1 MTDDKGIL
9 KPRAYARL
17 LTMIGDQLI
26 KNEKVALIELI
37 KNSYDA
43 DANWVQIRFK
53 NFTIDKDENTL
64 IKNKNACIEIE
75 DDGIGMSFD
84 TVENV
89 WLNPATPNKFIQ
101 KQEGKNLTKKKR
113 IIQGE
118 KGIGRFAVYKLG
130 TTIELTTK
138 SIEKNEKEIL
148 LINDLSSFD
157 DELINKE
164 VEDPKENKD
173 KSLSNKKAVPLK
185 KGEKKTEETE
195 EENKPKYLDQ
205 IEFLYEKRQK
215 PIEIIEKNITINGK
229 IKHRG
234 ANGTIIRITNLR
246 GEWSLEKIF
255 SILEDISKL
264 NHPLSKQPSDSFE
277 CEFLIN
283 GQSQL
288 HDNKDQQNK
297 LSILQAKAPIKIT
310 DGEYDGKNKIS
321 YKVNGSKIDL
331 NIERLLEVKEF
342 RRRFCATDSRSMKRM
357 PECGSFTFQFHIY
370 DLTNKAPVK
379 YKLLSDE
386 KPIIRDNRIYLYRDG
401 LRVFPY
407 GDKTDDW
414 LEVDMNRGTGR
425 AGDYLSNDQTVG
437 FISISSE
444 KNPYL
449 KDKTNRE
456 GLLEIGYAY
465 QDFKAIIQGIL
476 GLLLTEFKKYRFGI
490 EAKEKIALVKES
502 VTQNQFENFKNYLDE
517 KKDAKG
523 SKAFDVIY
531 KNYVN
536 EKKYLKDRA
545 EITEDLAA
553 VGIAV
558 EAASHDLMMMMQR
571 ATTTLG
577 SVIEMTESKNYDPK
591 ILNSNLKKLRS
602 QIEYIESQVE
612 GIQPIFRSSKRQ
624 NIDLKITSVITD
636 VKRYYEGVIEENNIA
651 FHVEEVGKNFTV
663 NCTEAV
669 LLQTF
674 INLLD
679 NSVYWLKTIDANN
692 KEIAIKIDKEK
703 SQVIFAD
710 NGPGIKPD
718 DQPYIF
724 EPFYSTKGMQG
735 RGLGLYIAT
744 QLLGRHDFEIS
755 YISEKKNKILS
766 GANFLIDFSKQN

>member
-1 MTDDKGIL
+1 MADDKGIL

-53 NFTIDKDENTL
+53 NFTVDKDKTL
-64 IKNKNACIEIE
+64 IKNENSCIEIE

-84 TVENV
+84 TIENV
-89 WLNPATPNKFIQ
+89 WLNPATPNKFLQ
-101 KQEGKNLTKKKR
+101 KKDGKNLTKKKR

-138 SIEKNEKEIL
+138 SVDKNEKEIL

-157 DELINKE
+157 DELINNNQE
-164 VEDPKENKD
+164 EPI
-173 KSLSNKKAVPLK
+173 KKAEDK
-185 KGEKKTEETE
+185 KELVVKKDNKKTEEE
-195 EENKPKYLDQ
+195 EEKQKPKYLDQ
-205 IEFLYEKRQK
+205 IEYLYEKRIK
-215 PIEIIEKNITINGK
+215 PIEIVAKNILIKGK
-229 IKHRG
+229 LEKREP
-234 ANGTIIRITNLR
+234 NGTLIRITNVR
-246 GEWSLEKIF
+246 GEWSIEKIET
-255 SILEDISKL
+255 ILSDISKL
-264 NHPLSKQPSDSFE
+264 NNPVTTKKTDTFV
-277 CEFLIN
+277 CEILVN
-283 GQSQL
+283 GESQF
-288 HDNKDQQNK
+288 KDDTDYTDELK
-297 LSILQAKAPIKIT
+297 ILQAKAPVKIT
-310 DGEYDGKNKIS
+310 DGEYDGENKIS
-321 YKVNGSKIDL
+321 YKVNGSEIEL
-331 NIERLLEVKEF
+331 NLERLLEIKEF
-342 RRRFCATDSRSMKRM
+342 KNRFVAIGIKSMKRL
-357 PECGSFTFQFHIY
+357 PECGPFTFQFHIY
-370 DLTNKAPVK
+370 DLTNQAPIK
-379 YKLLSDE
+379 YKLLTDE
-386 KPIIRDNRIYLYRDG
+386 RKIIKNNRIYLYRDG

-407 GDKTDDW
+407 GDKVDDW
-414 LEVDMNRGTGR
+414 LEVDILRGTGR

-437 FISISSE
+437 FIGISTE
-444 KNPYL
+444 NNPDL

-456 GLLEIGYAY
+456 GLLEIGNAFE
-465 QDFKAIIQGIL
+465 DFKSIIQGIL
-476 GLLLTEFKKYRFGI
+476 GLLLNEFKKYRFGV
-490 EAKEKIALVKES
+490 EAKNKIALIKES
-502 VTQNQFENFKNYLDE
+502 VTQNQFESFREYLAE
-517 KKDAKG
+517 RKDSKGAKV
-523 SKAFDVIY
+523 FDVIY
-531 KNYVN
+531 KNYIN

-571 ATTTLG
+571 ANATLG
-577 SVIEMTESKNYDPK
+577 SVIELTESKNYDPK
-591 ILNSNLKKLRS
+591 ILNANLKKLHS
-602 QIEYIESQVE
+602 QINYIESQIE

-624 NIDLKITSVITD
+624 NKDLKITTVITD

-651 FHVEEVGKNFTV
+651 FLVEEVGKNFTV

-679 NSVYWLKTIDANN
+679 NSVYWLKTIDSDN

-744 QLLGRHDFEIS
+744 QLLGRHDFEIT

>member
-1 MTDDKGIL
+1 MADDKGIL

-53 NFTIDKDENTL
+53 NFTVDKDENTL
-64 IKNKNACIEIE
+64 IKNKNSCIEIE

-84 TVENV
+84 TIENV

-101 KQEGKNLTKKKR
+101 KQDGENLTKKKR

-138 SIEKNEKEIL
+138 SVERNEKEIL
-148 LINDLSSFD
+148 LINDLSAFD
-157 DELINKE
+157 DELIH
-164 VEDPKENKD
+164 DD
-173 KSLSNKKAVPLK
+173 KKQS
-185 KGEKKTEETE
+185 T
-195 EENKPKYLDQ
+195 PKYLDQ
-205 IEFLYEKRQK
+205 IEYLYEKRIK
-215 PIEIIEKNITINGK
+215 PVEIVEKNILIKGK
-229 IKHRG
+229 LEKR
-234 ANGTIIRITNLR
+234 ASNGTLIRITNLR
-246 GEWSLEKIF
+246 GEWSFEKIET
-255 SILEDISKL
+255 ILSDISKL
-264 NHPLSKQPSDSFE
+264 NNPVTTKKTDTFI
-277 CEFLIN
+277 CEILVN
-283 GQSQL
+283 GESQFKA
-288 HDNKDQQNK
+288 DKDYTNE
-297 LSILQAKAPIKIT
+297 LTILQAKAPIKIT
-310 DGEYDGKNKIS
+310 DGKYDGENKIS
-321 YKVNGSKIDL
+321 YKVNGSAIEL
-331 NIERLLEVKEF
+331 NLERLLEIKEF
-342 RRRFCATDSRSMKRM
+342 RKRFSATDSRSMKRL
-357 PECGSFTFQFHIY
+357 PECGEFTFQFHIY
-370 DLTNKAPVK
+370 DLTNQAPIK
-379 YKLLSDE
+379 YKLLTDE
-386 KPIIRDNRIYLYRDG
+386 KQIIKNNRIYLYRDG

-407 GDKTDDW
+407 GDKVDDW
-414 LEVDMNRGTGR
+414 LEVDILRGTGR

-437 FISISSE
+437 FIGISTE
-444 KNPYL
+444 NNPDL

-456 GLLEIGYAY
+456 GLLEIGNAFE
-465 QDFKAIIQGIL
+465 DFKSIIQGIL
-476 GLLLTEFKKYRFGI
+476 GLLLNEFKKYRFGV
-490 EAKEKIALVKES
+490 EAKNKIALIKES
-502 VTQNQFENFKNYLDE
+502 VTQNQFESFREYLAERKDS
-517 KKDAKG
+517 KDAKV
-523 SKAFDVIY
+523 FDVIY
-531 KNYVN
+531 KNYIN
-536 EKKYLKDRA
+536 EKKYLKDKA

-571 ATTTLG
+571 ANATLG
-577 SVIEMTESKNYDPK
+577 SVIELTESKNYDQK
-591 ILNSNLKKLRS
+591 ILNANLKKLNS
-602 QIEYIESQVE
+602 QINYIESQIE

-624 NIDLKITSVITD
+624 NKDLKITTVITD

-651 FHVEEVGKNFTV
+651 FLVEEVGKNFTV

-679 NSVYWLKTIDANN
+679 NSVYWLKTIDSDN

-744 QLLGRHDFEIS
+744 QLLGRHDFGIT
-755 YISEKKNKILS
+755 YIAEKKNKILS